1 MKTKVKFLFILSII
15 SLSGCYV
22 YSNKESKPIINN
34 QVIEIYKQDNEIQPT
49 SIVQAVEK
57 VYDSVVVLR
66 SYMTNGYS
74 SGSGVIVGESDR
86 FSYIITCHH
95 VIEGAT
101 SYEVTLSNDE
111 TYEATLIGGDPTTDI
126 AVIAIEKTNLTVA
139 SFINDSSTISLGS
152 TTIAI
157 GNPLGTLGNSVTSGI
172 VSSLNR
178 KITMADGTKHELI
191 QTDAAINSGNSGGGL
206 FNIAGEL
213 IGIVSAKYSA
223 SGVEGL
229 GFAVPANTA
238 SYVMKEL
245 CTNGYVSG
253 RYNLGITI
261 TDGQYISGGFFGQT
275 YNVTYINSIDEDGC
289 AYGLLKKE
297 DILVSIQTSYS
308 DVSKSN
314 LSLETISCAEDV
326 YDFIDEANLTVN
338 DKLIF
343 NVKRNGYSGTTTKV
357 EVLLTQYIYSN

>member
-1 MKTKVKFLFILSII
+1 
-15 SLSGCYV
+15 
-22 YSNKESKPIINN
+22 
-34 QVIEIYKQDNEIQPT
+34 
-49 SIVQAVEK
+49 
-57 VYDSVVVLR
+57 
-66 SYMTNGYS
+66 
-74 SGSGVIVGESDR
+74 
-86 FSYIITCHH
+86 
-95 VIEGAT
+95 
-101 SYEVTLSNDE
+101 
-111 TYEATLIGGDPTTDI
+111 
-126 AVIAIEKTNLTVA
+126 
-139 SFINDSSTISLGS
+139 
-152 TTIAI
+152 
-157 GNPLGTLGNSVTSGI
+157 
-172 VSSLNR
+172 
-178 KITMADGTKHELI
+178 MADGTKHELI

-314 LSLETISCAEDV
+314 LSLETISSAEDV